1 MACYRIF
8 RRTVLCFV
16 VSAFLA
22 GNAVVASGKD
32 LAHGGTILL
41 IGDSIFDCHEG
52 DKRIEFVMQRRFRQ
66 VTPDARWTIFN
77 EAHGGEYIG
86 PKVGNPLGVSQP
98 LFATETTGRF
108 FEIVNRHPQV
118 DAVVINYAANDSKV
132 YPPGAFRKR
141 LEAVAGLLEER
152 YPGAV
157 LVMCT
162 SMYLDPHHA
171 APYHIENPQSP
182 GFRDGNLRNVYLEPY
197 NQEIRELTAVR
208 GYRLAD
214 TYRRLA
220 AETARGNWDLRLR
233 ADEGDPKDD
242 PQHVGD
248 MRWYDNV
255 HPNDRGT
262 EVIAVGVVEALLKGS
277 SVILRSHKRP

>member
-1 MACYRIF
+1 MASRRLF
-8 RRTVLCFV
+8 RHTALCFI

-22 GNAVVASGKD
+22 GNAPAVSAKD
-32 LAHGGTILL
+32 LSRGGTILL

-52 DKRIEFVMQRRFRQ
+52 DRRIEFVMQRLLRQ
-66 VTPDARWTIFN
+66 IKPDVRWTIFN

-86 PKVGNPLGVSQP
+86 PKMGNPLGVSQP
-98 LFATETTGRF
+98 LFTTETAGRF

-132 YPPGAFRKR
+132 YPPAMFRKR
-141 LEAVAGLLEER
+141 LESLAALLENR

-171 APYHIENPQSP
+171 APYHVENPQSP
-182 GFRDGNLRNVYLEPY
+182 GFHDGDLRNVYLEPY
-197 NQEIRELTAVR
+197 NREIRELTAAR

-220 AETARGNWDLRLR
+220 DETARGNWDLRLR
-233 ADEGDPKDD
+233 ADEADPKDD
-242 PQHVGD
+242 PRHFGD
-248 MRWYDNV
+248 MRWYDNI
-255 HPNDRGT
+255 HPNDRGS
-262 EVIAVGVVEALLKGS
+262 EVIAAGVVAALLK
-277 SVILRSHKRP
+277 RP

>member
-1 MACYRIF
+1 MACHRVF
-8 RRTVLCFV
+8 RRTVLCFIGSV
-16 VSAFLA
+16 FLG
-22 GNAVVASGKD
+22 GNARVADGKE
-32 LAHGGTILL
+32 LSHGGTILL
-41 IGDSIFDCHEG
+41 IGDSIFHCHEG
-52 DKRIEFVMQRRFRQ
+52 DKRIEFVMQRLFRQ
-66 VTPDARWTIFN
+66 VTPGARWTIFN

-86 PKVGNPLGVSQP
+86 PKLGIP
-98 LFATETTGRF
+98 GCLPAAFCDRNHRTLFRNRKPSPAGRRRGHQLRR
-108 FEIVNRHPQV
+108 ERQQGLSSGI
-118 DAVVINYAANDSKV
+118 
-132 YPPGAFRKR
+132 FRKR
-141 LEAVAGLLEER
+141 IEALAGLLEER

-182 GFRDGNLRNVYLEPY
+182 GFHDGDLRNVYLEPY
-197 NQEIRELTAVR
+197 NREIRELTAAR

-233 ADEGDPKDD
+233 ADEADPKDD

-262 EVIAVGVVEALLKGS
+262 EVIAAGVVEALLKS
-277 SVILRSHKRP
+277 R